1 MTNFAFS
8 LCASAGGSRL
18 SRRHAL
24 QTAAGGLLISICNAA
39 PAYALKPG
47 APSRANLLKGSRRSD
62 LTEEEQAEG
71 RERIAEERQARLEKQ
86 RELQASADRRRAGL
100 ETTPEPNADLEA
112 NLRASYY
119 YPQARKRYLPRVKR
133 AYEILQSSKLNS
145 IIGSNDYVQLSTL
158 SSGPLADAILPMQLY
173 ASSLAGQGLSLAP
186 KFVQSMDDQATKYDT
201 ANKKLL
207 KACKKKDSKTAMDSI
222 ETMRNAIV
230 KYRSEAKLEADDF
243 GIGEV
248 PEGSRV
254 GSGFGNNNPAL
265 YNRNLKSI
273 LDNEADTPLNDPS
286 K

>member
-8 LCASAGGSRL
+8 LYASAGGSGL
-18 SRRHAL
+18 SRRRAL
-24 QTAAGGLLISICNAA
+24 QTAAGGLLLSICTTA
-39 PAYALKPG
+39 PAHALKPG
-47 APSRANLLKGSRRSD
+47 APSRAKLLKGSRKSD
-62 LTEEEQAEG
+62 LTEEEQAEE
-71 RERIAEERQARLEKQ
+71 RERIAQEREARLEKQ

-100 ETTPEPNADLEA
+100 ETTQEPNADLEA

-133 AYEILQSSKLNS
+133 AFEILQSPKLNS
-145 IIGSNDYVQLSTL
+145 ILGSNDYVQLSNL
-158 SSGPLADAILPMQLY
+158 SSGPLEDAILPMQLY

-186 KFVQSMDDQATKYDT
+186 KFVQTMDAQATKYDT

-207 KACKKKDSKTAMDSI
+207 KACKKKDTKTAMDSI

-230 KYRSEAKLEADDF
+230 KYRAEAKLEADDF

-265 YNRNLKSI
+265 YNKNLKSI
-273 LDNEADTPLNDPS
+273 LDNESDTTFNDSS